1 MSAIIATAFVAR
13 KQYSTN
19 HKYDD
24 VIKINDHLLHLPRN
38 IRKNPMKD
46 LLPYLKAVEESGY
59 ESNKR
64 RRVFVIGNTGKLSYC
79 AIISQILPAK
89 T

>member
-13 KQYSTN
+13 KQYSAN
-19 HKYDD
+19 PAHDD
-24 VIKINDHLLHLPRN
+24 VMKIKDHLLNLPPN

-46 LLPYLKAVEESGY
+46 LLPYLKAVEKSGY

-64 RRVFVIGNTGKLSYC
+64 RRVFVIGNTGKL
-79 AIISQILPAK
+79 I
-89 T
+89 